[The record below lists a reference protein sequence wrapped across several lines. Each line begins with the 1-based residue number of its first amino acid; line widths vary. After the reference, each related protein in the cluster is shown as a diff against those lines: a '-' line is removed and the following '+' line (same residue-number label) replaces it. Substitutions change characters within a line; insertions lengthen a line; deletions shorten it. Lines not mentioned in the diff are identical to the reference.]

1 MKYLNGSDI
10 AGSYIR
16 QTRSM
21 VAFNVSFTKWRIS
34 QLKMLLKTRLKTV
47 KILYVQVCFLFI
59 CLIYKTSTSG
69 LI

>member
-21 VAFNVSFTKWRIS
+21 VAFNVSFTKWQIS
-34 QLKMLLKTRLKTV
+34 QLKTV